1 VSATDDDVRARR
13 DATSPETRRW
23 AGLARRMVAKLTR
36 GPTWQVLGHL
46 LLENNRETVQ
56 AENFSGIGFFARPKA
71 SHRSEAVVI
80 YPGGAANPIIVATRD
95 EDARR
100 AIADLGEDETAAF
113 NSATIVLIKGNT
125 VEIRLAGG
133 TALKLP
139 TLADY
144 NALRAAFNA
153 HVHLETGATT
163 NAPTAVPS
171 VIPVPAP
178 TGTVVLKAQ

>member
-1 VSATDDDVRARR
+1 VSATDDDVRTRR

-71 SHRSEAVVI
+71 SHRSEALVI

-95 EDARR
+95 EDARK
-100 AIADLGEDETAAF
+100 AIAELGEDETAAF
-113 NSATIVLIKGNT
+113 NSTTIVLIKGNT
-125 VEIRLAGG
+125 VEVRLAGG
-133 TALKLP
+133 TAAAVAK
-139 TLADY
+139 LADLT
-144 NALRAAFNA
+144 ALKSAIQGWTPVSGDGGAALKA
-153 HVHLETGATT
+153 ALTT
-163 NAPTAVPS
+163 LFAS
-171 VIPVPAP
+171 WPV
-178 TGTVVLKAQ
+178 GTVVFKAQ